1 MSHCLQLLPLSSLRL
16 GDGFVILNYGLRP
29 GCGLVLN
36 HGLRF
41 RLPLNNRPGFRSGL
55 MMHYRLGPRC
65 LVMMHYYMLRCRF
78 VMNNHRLVCYYYR
91 LIS

>member
-1 MSHCLQLLPLSSLRL
+1 MGHCLRLLFLSCHGPCCGLVVLNHRLRL
-16 GDGFVILNYGLRP
+16 GGRLV
-29 GCGLVLN
+29 VLN
-36 HGLRF
+36 HRLRLGG
-41 RLPLNNRPGFRSGL
+41 RL

>member
-1 MSHCLQLLPLSSLRL
+1 MGHCPRLLPLSSLRL

-41 RLPLNNRPGFRSGL
+41 RLPLNNRQGFRSGL
-55 MMHYRLGPRC
+55 
-65 LVMMHYYMLRCRF
+65 MMHYYMLRCRF